1 MLDRYAATPLMSVLF
16 EKEILLGMAKRWLC
30 PSDVYRLVLA
40 AKHPFFTGYFTDAT
54 DESVQ
59 AIHRSSTRT
68 EKRSP
73 GTRVI
78 TTVVTT
84 KTVICTSM
92 LAMEMLHASFRLQL
106 ADVLH
111 NNSSNGFH
119 QLDARTGKTWQQS
132 WS

>member
-59 AIHRSSTRT
+59 AIHRSS
-68 EKRSP
+68 
-73 GTRVI
+73 
-78 TTVVTT
+78 
-84 KTVICTSM
+84 
-92 LAMEMLHASFRLQL
+92 LAQKSDLQGRE
-106 ADVLH
+106 
-111 NNSSNGFH
+111 SS
-119 QLDARTGKTWQQS
+119 QQ
-132 WS
+132 WSQQKP